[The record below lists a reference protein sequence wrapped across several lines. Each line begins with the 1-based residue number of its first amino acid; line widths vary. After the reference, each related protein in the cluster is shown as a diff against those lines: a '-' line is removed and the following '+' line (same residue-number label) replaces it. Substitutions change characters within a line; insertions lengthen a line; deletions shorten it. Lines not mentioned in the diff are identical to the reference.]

1 MLIVFFAIRTNSRN
15 ALLGLS
21 IASIMLVK
29 LRVLLIFITSL
40 FSSILLNLHKLFYN
54 IFQDSN
60 LINILIPVS
69 LTRQFSIFDLN
80 NFYEYPRIK
89 IYSITLDLI
98 SNNPFLGWGSSTFS
112 SLYQLKS
119 NEASHQHSHNIF
131 LELAFNFGIP
141 LAIFMLVFLIKLL
154 SDSFRLI
161 HKEYKNKTLYSEK
174 AWLVSSFIIIICQL
188 NDITYFDGKIGL
200 FIWILLTGLK
210 CILNENKKVLQNY

>member
-1 MLIVFFAIRTNSRN
+1 MLIKF
-15 ALLGLS
+15 
-21 IASIMLVK
+21 
-29 LRVLLIFITSL
+29 RVLLIFITSL
-40 FSSILLNLHKLFYN
+40 FSSVLLNLHKLVYN

-69 LTRQFSIFDLN
+69 LTSQFSIFDFN
-80 NFYEYPRIK
+80 NFQEYPRIQ
-89 IYSITLDLI
+89 IYATTLDLI
-98 SNNPFLGWGSSTFS
+98 SNHPFLGWGSSTFS

-119 NEASHQHSHNIF
+119 NGTSHQHSHNIF

-141 LAIFMLVFLIKLL
+141 LAIFMFVFLIKLL

-161 HKEYKNKTLYSEK
+161 FKEYKHKKLYAEK

-200 FIWILLTGLK
+200 LIWILLTGLK
-210 CILNENKKVLQNY
+210 CILNENEKVLYNS